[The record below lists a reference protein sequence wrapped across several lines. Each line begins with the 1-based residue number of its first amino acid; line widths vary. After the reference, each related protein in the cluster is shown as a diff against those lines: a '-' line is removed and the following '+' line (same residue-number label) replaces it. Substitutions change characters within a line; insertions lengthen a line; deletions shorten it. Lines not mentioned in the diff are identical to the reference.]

1 MKRSKLSK
9 KSYLFI
15 VLISFI
21 LLVVLLFY
29 IYISNYYHASIDDIS
44 VFYYSNSISKEVL
57 SNDTIV
63 YSSDSSNVGIIFYPG
78 GKVDHLA
85 YEPLVMECAKYGYL
99 CAIVDMPFNLAVFDI
114 NRADSVLN
122 KYPDIKTW
130 YIGGHSLGG
139 SMAASY
145 VSKNTDVFSG
155 LILLGSYSTVNLS
168 NSSLDVLSIYG
179 SEDKVLNLDN
189 YNKYKGN
196 LPFNVEEKIISG
208 GCHSYFGMYGEQA
221 GDGKCLIT
229 NVDQIKETMFLIYKF
244 IDK

>member
-1 MKRSKLSK
+1 MKNIKLSK
-9 KSYLFI
+9 KSYFYVGI
-15 VLISFI
+15 ISFI
-21 LLVVLLFY
+21 LLLVILFF
-29 IYISNYYHASIDDIS
+29 IYVSDYYHAELDDLS
-44 VFYYSNSISKEVL
+44 VFYYSDSISREVL
-57 SNDTIV
+57 SDDTVV
-63 YSSDSSNVGIIFYPG
+63 YGSDSSTVGIIFYPG

-99 CAIVDMPFNLAVFDI
+99 CVIVDMPFNLAVFDI
-114 NRADSVLN
+114 NRADSVLE
-122 KYPDIKTW
+122 KYPNIEKW

-145 VSKNTDVFSG
+145 VSNHTDVFSG

-179 SEDKVLNLDN
+179 SEDKVLDLDN
-189 YNKYKGN
+189 YNKYKRN

-208 GCHSYFGMYGEQA
+208 GCHAYFGMYGEQY

-229 NVDQIKETMFLIYKF
+229 NIDQIKETMFLVYKF
-244 IDK
+244 IG